1 MEPTNWGLY
10 GGNYYGGERQ
20 HPMSP
25 PHQGREDHRRSI
37 NQGTFL
43 PPLPP
48 SQSSPHNL
56 PPVSSA
62 YGSGYHGSSPSGVG
76 LPTSTAGPSAGQG
89 PSGAPMH
96 MTPMNYS
103 SHMPTSQPMSGYHYP
118 VQPPPATMSSLP
130 PAPRPAQP
138 HGYSPRIPGGYPT
151 ASPGMTTLSPLS
163 PSNHLTYTGA
173 SSSSSFPPGVH
184 PTHAK
189 METSFD
195 KKRRT
200 NSAGSSWEGSGAM
213 SVATTIAD
221 GGKDKGE
228 TQPWGMPQDQYKAL
242 NPRDKKQVRNRI
254 GARRFRAKRKD
265 YVSALESEKKE
276 SEAVIK
282 QLQTELDTA
291 RHTINELRARLH
303 LPPIPLPP
311 PVETGLG
318 LDVSTE
324 SYQGG
329 TESRDPRRID

>member
-10 GGNYYGGERQ
+10 GGSYYGGDRQ
-20 HPMSP
+20 HPVS

-48 SQSSPHNL
+48 SQSSHL

-89 PSGAPMH
+89 PSGAPLH
-96 MTPMNYS
+96 MAPMSYS
-103 SHMPTSQPMSGYHYP
+103 SHIPTSQPMGGYHYP
-118 VQPPPATMSSLP
+118 VQQSSATMSSLP
-130 PAPRPAQP
+130 PAPRPTQP

-151 ASPGMTTLSPLS
+151 ASPGMNTLSPLS

-173 SSSSSFPPGVH
+173 GPPTSFPAGVH
-184 PTHAK
+184 ATHAK
-189 METSFD
+189 LETSFD

-200 NSAGSSWEGSGAM
+200 DSAGSSWEGSGAL
-213 SVATTIAD
+213 SVATTVVD
-221 GGKDKGE
+221 GVKDKDE
-228 TQPWGMPQDQYKAL
+228 SQPWGMPQDQYKAL

-265 YVSALESEKKE
+265 YVSTLENEKKE
-276 SEAVIK
+276 KDAVIK
-282 QLQTELDTA
+282 QLQAELDSS

-311 PVETGLG
+311 PAEAGLG
-318 LDVSTE
+318 LDVSVE
-324 SYQGG
+324 PHQGG
-329 TESRDPRRID
+329 AESRDSRRID